1 MAKVDGIIEINGTVK
16 GITFY
21 RTKYGIY
28 ARAKGGI
35 SKKRIQTDPAFERT
49 RENCSEF
56 GHCAKMGQLLRK
68 SVGGLQLL
76 AKDSRV
82 SSRLSKV
89 MNQIKN
95 LDVISVRGQRRVG
108 IGLQTLEGK
117 KLLKGFDFNDNA
129 LMGTVFRGQFILDN
143 STRVVVLNDFSPSGQ
158 MVLADGA
165 THISLSTIVSN
176 VDFEQAV
183 YSSCS
188 SAKVN
193 IDVSAPMANYT
204 FTPSATLDGTG
215 IMFCFFLIEFFQEI
229 NGIQYSL
236 KNNSFNVLSVLE
248 VGGS

>member
-1 MAKVDGIIEINGTVK
+1 MAKVDGIIEINGTLK

-35 SKKRIQTDPAFERT
+35 SKKRIQNDPAFVRT

-82 SSRLSKV
+82 SSRLSKI

-95 LDVISVRGQRRVG
+95 LDEISVRGQRLVS

-117 KLLKGFDFNDNA
+117 KMLKGFDFNDQA
-129 LMGTVFRGQFILDN
+129 LMSSVFRGNLSLDSN
-143 STRVVVLNDFSPSGQ
+143 SGVVVLHDFSPREQ
-158 MVLADGA
+158 MALADGA
-165 THISLSTIVSN
+165 THISLSTIIST
-176 VDFEQAV
+176 VDFEQGV
-183 YSSCS
+183 FNTSSS
-188 SAKVN
+188 VKANFGVG
-193 IDVSAPMANYT
+193 APMETYT
-204 FTPSATLDGTG
+204 FAPTMAPNGTG
-215 IMFCFFLIEFFQEI
+215 IMFYFFLIEFFQEI

-236 KNNSFNVLSVLE
+236 KNNSYNVMSVLE
-248 VGGS
+248 VRG

>member
-1 MAKVDGIIEINGTVK
+1 MAKVDGVIEINGTLK

-35 SKKRIQTDPAFERT
+35 SKKRIQNDPAFVRT

-82 SSRLSKV
+82 SSRLSKI

-95 LDVISVRGQRRVG
+95 LDVISVRGQRRVS

-117 KLLKGFDFNDNA
+117 KMLKGFDFNDNA
-129 LMGTVFRGQFILDN
+129 LMSTVFRGNLSLD
-143 STRVVVLNDFSPSGQ
+143 STSGVVVLNDFSPRGQ
-158 MVLADGA
+158 MALADGA
-165 THISLSTIVSN
+165 THISLSTIIST
-176 VDFEQAV
+176 VDFEQGV
-183 YSSCS
+183 FNTSSS
-188 SAKVN
+188 VKSNFGVG
-193 IDVSAPMANYT
+193 APMETYT
-204 FTPSATLDGTG
+204 FAPSIVPNGTG
-215 IMFCFFLIEFFQEI
+215 IMFYFFLIEFFQEI

-236 KNNSFNVLSVLE
+236 KNNSYNVMSVLE
-248 VGGS
+248 VRG